1 MGLRSGEG
9 GYKKNHEKKSG
20 GLGGGLGTWTEGGG
34 CSIRERPPPDWVH
47 YWHQRGKE

>member
-20 GLGGGLGTWTEGGG
+20 GLGGGLGTWTEGWLQYKRAAPTRLGPLLA
-34 CSIRERPPPDWVH
+34 SER
-47 YWHQRGKE
+47 